1 MIILRLVTTLNI
13 NLNRYSDW
21 EKIEIN
27 AMRIILQIIRLK
39 NKIIILLFSI
49 WIEGS
54 VLEKDSLEQEYI

>member
-1 MIILRLVTTLNI
+1 MLIIRLVTTLNI
-13 NLNRYSDW
+13 NLNQYSDW